1 MNKSL
6 FLVENSLSKE
16 SQERD
21 YDEDICWNDIEE
33 YDLKNFTEMKEL
45 NTDQNKKFIKLMSSY
60 KECFA
65 SNLSQ
70 LAELHLR
77 YHYLMNEASSTMTK

>member
-45 NTDQNKKFIKLMSSY
+45 NTDQNKKFIKLMS
-60 KECFA
+60 
-65 SNLSQ
+65 
-70 LAELHLR
+70 
-77 YHYLMNEASSTMTK
+77 